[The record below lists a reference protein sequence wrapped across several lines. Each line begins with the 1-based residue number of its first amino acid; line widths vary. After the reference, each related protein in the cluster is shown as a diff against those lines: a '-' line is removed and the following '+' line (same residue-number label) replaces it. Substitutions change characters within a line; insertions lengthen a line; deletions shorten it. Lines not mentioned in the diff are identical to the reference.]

1 MRNMPGRFCPNIRL
15 DLNFS
20 SCEQFRVNII
30 RPLFDRLLPLLE
42 ERFPSR
48 FRRRHFIRRPM
59 EIQLEFPWLSK
70 K

>member
-1 MRNMPGRFCPNIRL
+1 MPGRIFPNIQL
-15 DLNFS
+15 DLKIG
-20 SCEQFRVNII
+20 SCEQFHVNII

-42 ERFPSR
+42 ERFPNR
-48 FRRRHFIRRPM
+48 FRKRHFIRRPM

>member
-1 MRNMPGRFCPNIRL
+1 
-15 DLNFS
+15 
-20 SCEQFRVNII
+20 VNII

-42 ERFPSR
+42 ERFPNR
-48 FRRRHFIRRPM
+48 FRKRQFIRRPM